1 MQGITLLH
9 LKRGLYHKNPYI
21 KQSKI
26 QWICSW
32 LKWMFFGAP
41 STCVKSYRYHASEI
55 FGTISVTR
63 IFWVLD
69 LGISRSYS
77 LQQHANNLNTNDFSH
92 FLFTNF
98 EGVWISQSNNISQ
111 ASGESK
117 FFFAKRRGECNV
129 SHTFIS
135 YAWWT
140 ETVMKTAWPTVPH
153 QYYWAFMKTW

>member
-9 LKRGLYHKNPYI
+9 LCGNYIIRIHI
-21 KQSKI
+21 KQSGFNG
-26 QWICSW
+26 
-32 LKWMFFGAP
+32 FFRTSNGFFWGTLHLCQ
-41 STCVKSYRYHASEI
+41 SCRYHASEI
-55 FGTISVTR
+55 FGTSVTR
-63 IFWVLD
+63 IESAGSWH
-69 LGISRSYS
+69 
-77 LQQHANNLNTNDFSH
+77 LQILLPSTTRRFNLNTNDFSH

-135 YAWWT
+135 YA
-140 ETVMKTAWPTVPH
+140 
-153 QYYWAFMKTW
+153 

>member
-1 MQGITLLH
+1 M
-9 LKRGLYHKNPYI
+9 RELYYKDPYQTI
-21 KQSKI
+21 RI

-32 LKWMFFGAP
+32 LKW
-41 STCVKSYRYHASEI
+41 
-55 FGTISVTR
+55 
-63 IFWVLD
+63 IFWAPPLVSVMS
-69 LGISRSYS
+69 ISCLRNLWYYFSDS
-77 LQQHANNLNTNDFSH
+77 HWECWILASPDPTPFNNTPTTATPTTHH